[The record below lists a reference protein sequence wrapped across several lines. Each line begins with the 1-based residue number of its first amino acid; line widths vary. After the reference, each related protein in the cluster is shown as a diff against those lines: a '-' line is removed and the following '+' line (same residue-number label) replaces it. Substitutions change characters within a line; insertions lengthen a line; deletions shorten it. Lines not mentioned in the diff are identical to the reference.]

1 MRAMPSLH
9 LFHRHEQAADRASRR
24 RRRTVAARRHL
35 GVDADLNGD
44 GTAELAVLADHWRD
58 LA

>member
-1 MRAMPSLH
+1 MPSLH
-9 LFHRHEQAADRASRR
+9 LFHRHEQEADRARR
-24 RRRTVAARRHL
+24 LRRRTIAARRHL

-44 GTAELAVLADHWRD
+44 GAAELAVLADHWRD

>member
-9 LFHRHEQAADRASRR
+9 LFRRHEHEADRASRR
-24 RRRTVAARRHL
+24 RRTTIAARRHL

-44 GTAELAVLADHWRD
+44 GAAELAVLADHWRD
-58 LA
+58 LS

>member
-9 LFHRHEQAADRASRR
+9 LFHGHQRQTERAARR
-24 RRRTVAARRHL
+24 RRAAVRSRRPL

-44 GTAELAVLADHWRD
+44 GAAELAVLVDHWRD
-58 LA
+58 VT